1 MEHMNVYFVRHGVTI
16 DNEEH
21 RFSRQDTPLS
31 PKGVQQTEAIGV
43 QCRPIPV
50 DLIITSPAK
59 RAVQTA
65 LIINQHAQVPVVEDQ
80 AFTELRRPSDIIGRE
95 YHNAHDIIEEMRAH
109 ATDPVWH
116 HSDEENFH
124 EFRKRMVAALDS
136 VTKRTEENIMIVTH
150 SNAMKMLISVILC
163 GTDVSPDIYYRFR
176 KILTAENT
184 GISFARHNGTLWE
197 LVTWNNFTHL
207 ESVTEGT

>member
-1 MEHMNVYFVRHGVTI
+1 MNVYFVRHGVTV

-31 PKGVQQTEAIGV
+31 AKGIKQAEAIEG
-43 QCRPIPV
+43 QCKPIPV
-50 DLIITSPAK
+50 DLVITSPLK

-65 LIINQHAQVPVVEDQ
+65 EIINRVAKAPVVENQ
-80 AFTELRRPSDIIGRE
+80 AFAELRRPTDIIGRE
-95 YHNAHDIIEEMRAH
+95 YHDAHDTVLEMQTH
-109 ATDPVWH
+109 ATDGAWH

-124 EFRKRMVAALDS
+124 EFRERMVAALDS
-136 VTKRTEENIMIVTH
+136 VTNRPEENIMIVTH
-150 SNAMKMLISVILC
+150 SNAMKMLISIVLC

-176 KILTAENT
+176 GILTTENT
-184 GISFARHNGTLWE
+184 GISYARHNGKIWE

-207 ESVTEGT
+207 ESVTAGT